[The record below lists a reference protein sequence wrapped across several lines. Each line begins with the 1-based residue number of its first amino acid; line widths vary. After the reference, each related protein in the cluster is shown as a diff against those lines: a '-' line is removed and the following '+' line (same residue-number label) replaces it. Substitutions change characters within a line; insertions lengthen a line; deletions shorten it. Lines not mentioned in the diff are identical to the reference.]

1 MKTGI
6 FLLLGSNLGN
16 RFENIQKAVSEIEG
30 SIGVIVTR
38 SKIYRTAAWGKTDQP
53 DFFNQVIEI
62 STGLQPHD
70 LLSALLQIE
79 KKLGRQR
86 KEQWGARIIDI
97 DILFFNQQKIESSVL
112 SIPHP
117 AIESRRFTLVP
128 LNEIAPSFKH
138 PTSAK
143 TMSELLE
150 ECKDPLK
157 VEDAGETLL

>member
-6 FLLLGSNLGN
+6 FLLLGTNLGN
-16 RFENIQKAVSEIEG
+16 RFENIQKAGSEIEG
-30 SIGVIVTR
+30 TIGAIVTR
-38 SKIYRTAAWGKTDQP
+38 SKIYRTAAWGKIDQP

-62 STGLQPHD
+62 STDLQPND
-70 LLSALLQIE
+70 LLSAILLIE

-97 DILFFNQQKIESSVL
+97 DILFFNQQIIESSML

-128 LNEIAPSFKH
+128 LNEIASSFKH
-138 PTSAK
+138 PKSGK
-143 TMSELLE
+143 TMLQLLE

-157 VEDAGETLL
+157 VEEESET